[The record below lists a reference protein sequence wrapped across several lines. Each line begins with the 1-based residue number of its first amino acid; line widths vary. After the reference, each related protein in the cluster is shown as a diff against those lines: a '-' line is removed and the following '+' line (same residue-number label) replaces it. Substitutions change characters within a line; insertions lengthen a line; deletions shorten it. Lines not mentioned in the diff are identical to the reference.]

1 MNSLKKA
8 FSMVATAFA
17 AVALMLIGAVPSRAL
32 MDHSVDAV
40 AGNDAN
46 ADVVQADQDESSQTV
61 MPDNPQA
68 QLPDSVSESI
78 PDSATVVS
86 ENLAVTAEGD
96 VKDVETGETVTDPE
110 LVGTEDESDS
120 REGSGGLS

>member
-17 AVALMLIGAVPSRAL
+17 AVALMLMGAVPASAL

-61 MPDNPQA
+61 MPDNCR
-68 QLPDSVSESI
+68 I
-78 PDSATVVS
+78 
-86 ENLAVTAEGD
+86 
-96 VKDVETGETVTDPE
+96 
-110 LVGTEDESDS
+110 
-120 REGSGGLS
+120 R